1 MVKLVETAPDT
12 MTHTWMDPVLS
23 STEYP
28 SGGAS
33 KLTAA
38 YGRRITINGL
48 LASTM
53 TILTYFEF
61 ELFLEI
67 MQ

>member
-1 MVKLVETAPDT
+1 MLAVADNVTVKLLETAPDT
-12 MTHTWMDPVLS
+12 MRHTWIEPVLS

-38 YGRRITINGL
+38 CGRRSVNPG
-48 LASTM
+48 
-53 TILTYFEF
+53 F
-61 ELFLEI
+61 
-67 MQ
+67 